1 MKRTPEFIET
11 MTAWIEEQNPAGL
24 AWRQRMTYGRP
35 DMSDVPATISVPTVV
50 VSGEQD
56 PSSNPSVL
64 KPLAEKIAG
73 AEFVDIPDCG
83 HFSAVEHPDTVAR
96 ALLSLV
102 KRVQQH

>member
-1 MKRTPEFIET
+1 MSRPLDARALRDLVLDQGSWISWDAPLDAESET
-11 MTAWIEEQNPAGL
+11 SAN
-24 AWRQRMTYGRP
+24 RR
-35 DMSDVPATISVPTVV
+35 
-50 VSGEQD
+50 
-56 PSSNPSVL
+56 
-64 KPLAEKIAG
+64 LAEKIAG

>member
-1 MKRTPEFIET
+1 M
-11 MTAWIEEQNPAGL
+11 
-24 AWRQRMTYGRP
+24 
-35 DMSDVPATISVPTVV
+35 
-50 VSGEQD
+50 
-56 PSSNPSVL
+56 SVL